1 MPGRCPF
8 FRHHFK
14 GEARRLAG
22 CLCLTGRKPLPLS
35 FCPPLP
41 FTTANMESVL
51 IAAVLAAAQPHAP
64 VGDAANA
71 LDQRCFSL
79 MAQLA
84 EDQDPRV
91 QSLGRVAAQYFLG
104 RIDAASPG
112 FDPASAVPP
121 GPGDRTALLR

>member
-1 MPGRCPF
+1 
-8 FRHHFK
+8 
-14 GEARRLAG
+14 
-22 CLCLTGRKPLPLS
+22 
-35 FCPPLP
+35 LP
-41 FTTANMESVL
+41 FTKSGMESVL
-51 IAAVLAAAQPHAP
+51 IAAVLAAAQTHAP
-64 VGDAANA
+64 VGDAATA

-112 FDPASAVPP
+112 FDPENASPP
-121 GPGDRTALLR
+121 EPGERTALLRRCGDAMQAGGRDFRSIGQALAPGSRPSA

>member
-1 MPGRCPF
+1 
-8 FRHHFK
+8 
-14 GEARRLAG
+14 
-22 CLCLTGRKPLPLS
+22 
-35 FCPPLP
+35 
-41 FTTANMESVL
+41 MESVL
-51 IAAVLAAAQPHAP
+51 IAAVLAAAQTHAP
-64 VGDAANA
+64 VGDVATA

-121 GPGDRTALLR
+121 EPGDRTVLLRRCGDAMQAGGRDFRSIGQALAPGSRPNI

>member
-1 MPGRCPF
+1 
-8 FRHHFK
+8 
-14 GEARRLAG
+14 
-22 CLCLTGRKPLPLS
+22 
-35 FCPPLP
+35 
-41 FTTANMESVL
+41 MESVL
-51 IAAVLAAAQPHAP
+51 IAVAVAAASPQAP
-64 VGDAANA
+64 VGDANA

-112 FDPASAVPP
+112 FDPETVAPE
-121 GPGDRTALLR
+121 PGDHSALLRRCGDAMQAGGRDFRTIGQALAPGSRPNI

>member
-1 MPGRCPF
+1 
-8 FRHHFK
+8 
-14 GEARRLAG
+14 
-22 CLCLTGRKPLPLS
+22 
-35 FCPPLP
+35 
-41 FTTANMESVL
+41 MESVL
-51 IAAVLAAAQPHAP
+51 IAVVLAAAQPHAP
-64 VGDAANA
+64 AGDAANA

-112 FDPASAVPP
+112 FDPESAAPP
-121 GPGDRTALLR
+121 EPGDHSALMRRCGDAMQAGGRDFRTIGQALAPGSRPNI